1 MLSRHVSDPL
11 AQLEADGL
19 LVRVGDGHRTT
30 KRWQAAM
37 SRAARRLAS
46 SDDDD
51 DDLRVPITHALLEFY
66 GEASI
71 EELVAIVQA
80 LAPIEAAE
88 LDPRWHLVGGRR

>member
-1 MLSRHVSDPL
+1 MHSRLDSDPI

-19 LVRVGDGHRTT
+19 LLRVGDGHRTT

-37 SRAARRLAS
+37 SRAARRLAVS
-46 SDDDD
+46 GDDD

-66 GEASI
+66 REASI
-71 EELVAIVQA
+71 EELVSIVQV

-88 LDPRWHLVGGRR
+88 LDPRGYLAGVRR